1 MCNVATQCSTQ
12 AQENCAKIMLQRYK
26 KGNNNRICSNLTR
39 DKYINR
45 LYAYK
50 LFEKNELYVFMRN
63 IHSSFHLTT
72 A

>member
-1 MCNVATQCSTQ
+1 
-12 AQENCAKIMLQRYK
+12 MLQRNARRKRK
-26 KGNNNRICSNLTR
+26 KIVRKLCYSDTKKEIIIAFVRILR